1 MPEPRV
7 QRRRDDQH
15 LGPVAR
21 ARTQII
27 EQLAS
32 GHGLV
37 GDHKDP
43 PFGHGRTLA
52 HDRADRS

>member
-1 MPEPRV
+1 M
-7 QRRRDDQH
+7 
-15 LGPVAR
+15 
-21 ARTQII
+21 QII

-52 HDRADRS
+52 QDRDDRS